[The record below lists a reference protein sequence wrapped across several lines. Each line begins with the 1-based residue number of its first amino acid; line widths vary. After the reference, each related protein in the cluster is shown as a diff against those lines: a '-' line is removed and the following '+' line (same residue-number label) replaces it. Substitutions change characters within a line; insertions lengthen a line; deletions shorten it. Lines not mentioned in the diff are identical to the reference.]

1 MINNIIYALGTV
13 VPQRISDY
21 INLSNNK
28 EKELVYVVGNGW
40 ASYYFVKNLD
50 KSKFKPVIIAPNKD
64 ILNTPKLVNRV
75 MDPDA
80 NVEFPNPYAE
90 KIHDLVEDINTS
102 NSTLITKS
110 GAIYPYKRVVFAI
123 GSEPNDFGI
132 PGVDAHTL
140 KLKTIADA
148 DLLRNKIS
156 NLSLNSTIYIVG
168 SGVTGIELG
177 SKINNNIF
185 GIKIIEGM
193 DEILPGFNDKTK
205 SVIFDYLTRIDGQL
219 EIKLSNMV
227 KSINQNQITISL
239 GDKSTINENY
249 RKVQDLIIWTDGV
262 RFNGF
267 GRTKSTI
274 NENYSRITD
283 LIIWTGGVRFNGF
296 GRTKLF
302 ESLNKITP
310 IKPRGLDVGLDFSL
324 KTNNMIYCLGD
335 MVGNAGPPTAQ
346 NAKNQGIWLAGYF
359 NSGFDN
365 DYIKSNP
372 YKVKSNGKMVHLK
385 DKVYLESEYY
395 SGFVSNL
402 VAKIGELFY

>member
-90 KIHDLVEDINTS
+90 KIQDIVEDINTS

-132 PGVDAHTL
+132 PGVDVHTL
-140 KLKTIADA
+140 KLKTISDA

-177 SKINNNIF
+177 SKLNNNIF

-193 DEILPGFNDKTK
+193 GEILPGFNGKTK

-249 RKVQDLIIWTDGV
+249 RKVQDLIIWT
-262 RFNGF
+262 
-267 GRTKSTI
+267 
-274 NENYSRITD
+274 
-283 LIIWTGGVRFNGF
+283 GGVRFNGF

-324 KTNNMIYCLGD
+324 KTNNIIYCLGD

-359 NSGFDN
+359 NSGFDADFFAN
-365 DYIKSNP
+365 Y
-372 YKVKSNGKMVHLK
+372 
-385 DKVYLESEYY
+385 
-395 SGFVSNL
+395 
-402 VAKIGELFY
+402 

>member
-1 MINNIIYALGTV
+1 MINNLIYSLGTII
-13 VPQRISDY
+13 PQKFNEYRQI
-21 INLSNNK
+21 SNNK

-50 KSKFKPVIIAPNKD
+50 KSKFKPVIIAPNPNV
-64 ILNTPKLVNRV
+64 LNTPKLVERV
-75 MDPDA
+75 MDPHA

-90 KIHDLVEDINTS
+90 KISDLVEDIDVGK
-102 NSTLITKS
+102 STLITKS
-110 GAIYPYKRVVFAI
+110 GSTYQFKRVVFAI

-132 PGVDAHTL
+132 QGVDTHTL
-140 KLKTIADA
+140 KLKTITDA

-156 NLSLNSTIYIVG
+156 NLSLNSTVYIIG

-177 SKINNNIF
+177 SKLNNNIF

-193 DEILPGFNDKTK
+193 GEILPGFNGKTK
-205 SVIFDYLTRIDGQL
+205 SVIFDYLTRTNGQL

-227 KSINQNQITISL
+227 KLINQNQITISL

-249 RKVQDLIIWTDGV
+249 RKVQ
-262 RFNGF
+262 
-267 GRTKSTI
+267 
-274 NENYSRITD
+274 D

-310 IKPRGLDVGLDFSL
+310 IKPRGLDVEPDFSL

-359 NSGFDN
+359 NSGFDA
-365 DYIKSNP
+365 DYLKSNP
-372 YKVKSNGKMVHLK
+372 YKVKSNGKIVHLK